1 MVRAVYNVVNQVV
14 HMHPPLASPTYL
26 LTHPPIH
33 TLTSYTCR
41 LPVEGVP
48 QEGGPAAD
56 PVCRL
61 QREEA
66 GLGVPRAADGE
77 EVEARGGEV
86 DISRLSFF
94 RQYQ

>member
-1 MVRAVYNVVNQVV
+1 
-14 HMHPPLASPTYL
+14 MHPPLASPTYL

-56 PVCRL
+56 SVCPL
-61 QREEA
+61 QSGEA
-66 GLGVPRAADGE
+66 GVGVPCGADGE
-77 EVEARGGEV
+77 EVEAKRGEV
-86 DISRLSFF
+86 DVIYIVPVDRH
-94 RQYQ
+94 